1 MVYHLLSSPRLLILV
16 PLTMLL
22 LFAMSCGGSAAEPTV
37 IEREVVKEVPKE
49 VIVEKEVIK
58 EVVVE
63 KQVLV
68 QPTLI
73 VEGAQ
78 TGQMEIP
85 TAIPTPGAMEVAE
98 VPDWVSIGATKHWK
112 GDFPLVAARNPGFW
126 DVHYGGSLN
135 TTLAPSSPRF
145 NQLLEYDPT
154 APTEIIGDLAK
165 TWDVNEDGSE
175 YTFHLHEA
183 LFSDGTPVTADD
195 VVFSINRITMPDA
208 LRARTGF
215 LKRFVEYQTV
225 EAIDERTV
233 RIPLKFASA
242 AFIPNLASDYMKIY
256 PRALESV
263 SQDDFNCCPEKSF
276 GSGPWKFRDW
286 KKDASYSYERND
298 LYFKSPRPYFDAL
311 QVFLIRDATRRVAAL
326 QAGQAYANYI
336 LWACSPTDCAQLEKD
351 TNGRVRHLVRDAT
364 LIRSLFLKITE
375 PPFDD
380 PRVRRAIY
388 LGVDRPRMVE
398 LAYNGVG
405 VPGTF
410 FVPPYVEDPFDTSM
424 PGYRANKEE
433 DLAEARVLLAE
444 AGYPN
449 GFSTTLNAQNA
460 GTGLALAEAVA
471 AQLRDDLGVDFTLST
486 KDLATFY
493 VDMRDGTHS
502 ASLVGT
508 GIILRDPGDILNQ
521 MFDLDVLRNPHSWS
535 DPRTTKLMDL
545 QDGELDPNK
554 RKELMEQ
561 FVEVLREGTSHIV
574 PLAWSS
580 GAVAMDYRMRN
591 FYLPTTI
598 QLIHKWDHMWFDE
611 NREMPKEPGIIP

>member
-1 MVYHLLSSPRLLILV
+1 MVGHLLSNPRMLILA
-16 PLTMLL
+16 PLTILL
-22 LFAMSCGGSAAEPTV
+22 LVAMSCGGSAAQPSVLEK
-37 IEREVVKEVPKE
+37 EVVKEVPKE
-49 VIVEKEVIK
+49 VVVEKEVVK

-63 KQVLV
+63 KRVLV

-73 VEGAQ
+73 VKGAQ

-85 TAIPTPGAMEVAE
+85 TAIPTPQDVAISK

-112 GDFPLVAARNPGFW
+112 GDFPLIAARNPGFW

-154 APTEIIGDLAK
+154 APTEIIGDLARN
-165 TWDVNEDGSE
+165 WEVNEEGTE
-175 YTFHLHEA
+175 YTFYLHDA
-183 LFSDGTPVTADD
+183 LFSDGTPVTAQD

-215 LKRFVEYQTV
+215 LKRFVDYGTV
-225 EAIDERTV
+225 EAVDEKTV

-256 PRALESV
+256 PESLENL

-286 KKDASYSYERND
+286 KKDSSYSYERND
-298 LYFKSPRPYFDAL
+298 IYFKAPRPYFDAL
-311 QVFLIRDATRRVAAL
+311 QVFLIRDTTRRVAAL

-388 LGVDRPRMVE
+388 LAVDRPKMVE
-398 LAYNGVG
+398 LAYKGVG

-410 FVPPYVEDPFDTSM
+410 FVPPYVEDPLDTNM

-433 DLAEARVLLAE
+433 DLAEARALLAE

-449 GFSTTLNAQNA
+449 GFATTMNSQNT
-460 GTGLALAEAVA
+460 GTGLALAEAVS
-471 AQLRDDLGVDFTLST
+471 AQLRDDVGIDFTLSP

-521 MFDLDVLRNPHSWS
+521 MFDLDILRNPHSWS
-535 DPRTTKLMDL
+535 DPRTTKLMEL
-545 QDGELDPNK
+545 QDGELDPVK
-554 RKELMEQ
+554 RRELMQQ
-561 FVEVLREGTSHIV
+561 FVEVLQEGTSHFV

-580 GAVAMDYRMRN
+580 GSVAMDYRMRN

-611 NREMPKEPGIIP
+611 AREMPNEPGIVP